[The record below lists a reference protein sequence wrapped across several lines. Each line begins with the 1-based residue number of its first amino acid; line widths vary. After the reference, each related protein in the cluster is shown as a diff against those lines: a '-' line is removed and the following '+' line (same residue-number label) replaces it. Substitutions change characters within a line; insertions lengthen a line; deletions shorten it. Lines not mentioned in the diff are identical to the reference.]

1 MLGCLVLLT
10 FLPTLSQGWA
20 PLDDGLNFLRNERYR
35 GLGSDNLRWM
45 WTTRHAGHYIPLSW
59 MTLGA
64 DYLVSGMEPRGYHRT
79 NLLLHLANA
88 LLFFA
93 LALRLLR
100 PAGTGR
106 EASTEEV
113 ARLDMRESSLSI
125 LGAFAAA
132 SWFALHPLRVES
144 VAWITERRDVLCGFF
159 CLLAVHAYVR
169 FCASTGGER
178 RNSYALALGLF
189 VAALLSKGIAVVLPV
204 ALLALDAGPL
214 GRLEADPRGWRVA
227 QLRALVLEKV
237 PFVVLALVSAALTL
251 WASAPVVAGA
261 KAAGLEHRLLAAA
274 FGLSF
279 YLEKSFLPVSIPFQ
293 IPTTSFLTLR
303 SDTLIALRGI
313 GYLLLVACA
322 LLIWWRARRPQMAL
336 ALLVFTAFVLPLSGL
351 LQAGPQLAAHRY
363 TYLACLPLCLFF
375 GGFVQRAS
383 GALRPGLQGMAAA
396 AILVLALLLA
406 LGARRQIALWRD
418 GVTFASAFVRDAPLD
433 WAAVGMLAQA
443 HLNRGEDAMA
453 VKVLRSGRA
462 RFPDAILLPYMESM
476 VLATTR
482 SEEVRDGVEALH
494 LAERLVRTTSSQD
507 PAALLALAAAS
518 AEMGDAAA
526 ARRLLESAQALASAG
541 RKPELLPAVEEFRRR
556 LEQRGVVR
564 LSAEDWQRLLG

>member
-1 MLGCLVLLT
+1 M
-10 FLPTLSQGWA
+10 
-20 PLDDGLNFLRNERYR
+20 
-35 GLGSDNLRWM
+35 
-45 WTTRHAGHYIPLSW
+45 
-59 MTLGA
+59 
-64 DYLVSGMEPRGYHRT
+64 
-79 NLLLHLANA
+79 
-88 LLFFA
+88 
-93 LALRLLR
+93 
-100 PAGTGR
+100 
-106 EASTEEV
+106 
-113 ARLDMRESSLSI
+113 
-125 LGAFAAA
+125 
-132 SWFALHPLRVES
+132 
-144 VAWITERRDVLCGFF
+144 
-159 CLLAVHAYVR
+159 
-169 FCASTGGER
+169 
-178 RNSYALALGLF
+178 
-189 VAALLSKGIAVVLPV
+189 
-204 ALLALDAGPL
+204 
-214 GRLEADPRGWRVA
+214 
-227 QLRALVLEKV
+227 
-237 PFVVLALVSAALTL
+237 
-251 WASAPVVAGA
+251 
-261 KAAGLEHRLLAAA
+261 
-274 FGLSF
+274 
-279 YLEKSFLPVSIPFQ
+279 
-293 IPTTSFLTLR
+293 
-303 SDTLIALRGI
+303 
-313 GYLLLVACA
+313 
-322 LLIWWRARRPQMAL
+322 
-336 ALLVFTAFVLPLSGL
+336 FTAFVLPLSGL

-383 GALRPGLQGMAAA
+383 GALRPGLQGMSAA

-418 GVTFASAFVRDAPLD
+418 DVTFARAFLRDAPLD
-433 WAAVGMLAQA
+433 WAPVGMLAQA

-556 LEQRGVVR
+556 LEQRGMVR